1 DRHITL
7 SLKGAVEPVLAD
19 REMLS
24 RAIGNLLSNAIRY
37 TPREARIIVTLK
49 QDDQGTVIRVENP
62 GERISDADL
71 PKLFDRFYRADPARQ
86 RKSAGAGLGLAIV
99 KSIAEA
105 HGGHVQATSNDTA
118 TKFDLTLPRI
128 A

>member
-1 DRHITL
+1 
-7 SLKGAVEPVLAD
+7 
-19 REMLS
+19 MLS